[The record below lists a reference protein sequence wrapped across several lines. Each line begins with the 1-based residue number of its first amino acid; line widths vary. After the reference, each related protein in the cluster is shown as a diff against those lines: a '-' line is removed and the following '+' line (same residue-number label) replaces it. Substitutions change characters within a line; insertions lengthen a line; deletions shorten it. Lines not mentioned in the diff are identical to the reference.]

1 MAYLEFED
9 AEGYLAFLRAKEIS
23 ETHLDIH
30 WVIGPRDE
38 RGAALITAYIV
49 LSQQVQGHVVHF
61 KELVSEI
68 TTSCPLEE
76 RQVAMENVQ
85 HNLKDSKY
93 RLQEM
98 GFKIHSGIWKV

>member
-9 AEGYLAFLRAKEIS
+9 AEGYLQFLKAKELH

-38 RGAALITAYIV
+38 RGAALITAFV
-49 LSQQVQGHVVHF
+49 VMSQQVQGYVVQF
-61 KELVSEI
+61 RETISEI

-76 RQVAMENVQ
+76 RQLVIETVQ
-85 HNLKDSKY
+85 KSLKDSQH

-98 GFKIHSGIWKV
+98 GFKVHAGIWKV

>member
-9 AEGYLAFLRAKEIS
+9 AEGYLTFLRAKEVG
-23 ETHLDIH
+23 ETHVDIH

-49 LSQQVQGHVVHF
+49 FSQQVQGHVVRF
-61 KELVSEI
+61 RELVSEI
-68 TTSCPLEE
+68 TTSSPLEE
-76 RQVAMENVQ
+76 RQAVMETVQ
-85 HNLKDSKY
+85 HSLKDAKY

-98 GFKIHSGIWKV
+98 GFKAHAGIWKV